1 MDILLTIFFFI
12 LIIGVLVLVH
22 ELGHFIAA
30 KLGGVEVKEF
40 AIGFGKTL
48 YSKTFKGTKY
58 CINIF
63 PLGGY
68 VNLEGE
74 TETNAGP
81 NAFRNKKFRIKLFVL
96 VAGVTMNILLAS
108 LLFSVYLASNGYKF
122 SIFPKLSEY
131 NFSGTESQNAYFPLK
146 VVEVDELG
154 VSAGILTPGDII
166 VSINGNNF
174 SSFAQFREGL
184 KENLNKT
191 VTLGLLNFD
200 TYAVSTIDV
209 PLKEESENGG
219 ILNVTFSSENVS
231 IDRSIYFLKYP
242 SNILSGISLTYDSV
256 FYQINALGK
265 IISDSINSGNFQELS
280 NTVGGLPAVT
290 NQIGQ
295 IVQFRVWEILI
306 PLTALIS
313 VSLAV
318 VNILPFPALDGG
330 QILVF
335 GIEKIRGKKI
345 PDKILGRINLI
356 GFGLLIF
363 LAIIINIKDVIQLD
377 WIGGLLNFIKN
388 IFGR

>member
-30 KLGGVEVKEF
+30 KLGGVDVKEF

-48 YSKTFKGTKY
+48 YSKNFNGTKY
-58 CINIF
+58 CINVF

-74 TETNAGP
+74 TDTTTGP
-81 NAFRNKKFRIKLFVL
+81 NSFRNKKFRIKLFVL
-96 VAGVTMNILLAS
+96 VAGVAMNILFAS

-122 SIFPKLSEY
+122 SIFPKLSDY
-131 NFSGTESQNAYFPLK
+131 SFSGTESQNAYFPLK
-146 VVEVDELG
+146 VVEVDKQG
-154 VSAGILTPGDII
+154 VSAGILNPGDII
-166 VSINGNNF
+166 VSINSNDF
-174 SSFAQFREGL
+174 SSFSEFRGIL
-184 KENLNKT
+184 KDNLNKT
-191 VTLGLLNFD
+191 VTLGLLD
-200 TYAVSTIDV
+200 LDSYSVSTIDI

-219 ILNVTFSSENVS
+219 ILNVTFSSDNVS
-231 IDRSIYFLKYP
+231 IDRAIYFLKYP
-242 SNILSGISLTYDSV
+242 QNIFSGISLTYDSI
-256 FYQINALGK
+256 FYQINALGR
-265 IISDSINSGNFQELS
+265 IISDSVSSGDFQELS

-295 IVQFRVWEILI
+295 IVQFKVWEILI

-335 GIEKIRGKKI
+335 GIEKLLGKKI

-377 WIGGLLNFIKN
+377 WIGGLINFIKN